1 MLCVA
6 ILTVEN
12 ADSALISSSVVGRA
26 DIWLRNAHR
35 TGVRLEVIL
44 SLGLIQTVQKK
55 SADVVT
61 GMLHV
66 FSTFVYALFD

>member
-55 SADVVT
+55 SS
-61 GMLHV
+61 LLREHV
-66 FSTFVYALFD
+66 LRHEGNGVAGKVR